1 MTLLLA
7 ACTPVTSA
15 SGGSSQPAPG
25 AAAASAGLCQS
36 IAALPD
42 VSAAERAFTNGA
54 HDALHALAS
63 EPRLDRSIAARVLE
77 AMERVHTDFSESPAL
92 SVLTDDLVELHASA
106 DAALDALGVEVPQCA
121 Q

>member
-15 SGGSSQPAPG
+15 SGGPSQPALG
-25 AAAASAGLCQS
+25 VAAASAGLCHS

-54 HDALHALAS
+54 HDALHALAA

-77 AMERVHTDFSESPAL
+77 AMERVHTDFSESPAV
-92 SVLTDDLVELHASA
+92 SVLTDDLVDLHASA
-106 DAALDALGVEVPQCA
+106 DAALEALGVEVPPCA